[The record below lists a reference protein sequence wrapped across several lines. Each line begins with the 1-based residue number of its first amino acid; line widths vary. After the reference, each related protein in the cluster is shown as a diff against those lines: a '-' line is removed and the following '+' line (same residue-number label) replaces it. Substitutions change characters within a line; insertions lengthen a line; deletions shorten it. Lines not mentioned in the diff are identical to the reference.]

1 MPYNADNSGVT
12 ALTSVTYT
20 AGTIPTATQ
29 VTGFRADCAADM
41 NSILKSRG
49 YTVPATGSNDVVLLA
64 GYENLGAAVKAEQ
77 AAYRGN
83 VQQPRVTE
91 WNKKYEDFLNR
102 LRLGQAD
109 LIDQVAEGSLEPYW
123 ASSPAI
129 RRDDYFR
136 PEELTT

>member
-1 MPYNADNSGVT
+1 MPYNADNTGVT
-12 ALTSVTYT
+12 ALTGVTYT
-20 AGTIPTATQ
+20 ASTIPTTTQ
-29 VTGFRADCAADM
+29 VSNFRTECAADI

-49 YTVPATGSNDVVLLA
+49 YSVPATGANDIVLLA

-109 LIDQVAEGSLEPYW
+109 LIDQTAEGDLEPYW
-123 ASSPAI
+123 TSAPTL
-129 RRDDYFR
+129 RRDDYFV
-136 PEELTT
+136 PEENR

>member
-12 ALTSVTYT
+12 ALTGVTYT
-20 AGTIPTATQ
+20 AGTLPTTAQ
-29 VTGFRADCAADM
+29 VTAFRAAAAADI
-41 NSILKSRG
+41 NAILKARG
-49 YTVPATGSNDVVLLA
+49 YTVPATGVNDVVLLA
-64 GYENLGAAVKAEQ
+64 DYENLGAAVKAEQ

-109 LIDQVAEGSLEPYW
+109 LLDQVAEGQLEPYW
-123 ASSPAI
+123 TSAPAI

-136 PEELTT
+136 PEELDL

>member
-12 ALTSVTYT
+12 ALTGVVYGVS
-20 AGTIPTATQ
+20 TIPTDAQ
-29 VTGFRADCAADM
+29 VTGFRVACAADI
-41 NSILKSRG
+41 NAILKARG
-49 YTVPATGSNDVVLLA
+49 YTVPATGANDVVLLA
-64 GYENLGAAVKAEQ
+64 DYENLGAAVKAEQ

-109 LIDQVAEGSLEPYW
+109 LIDQTAEGSLEPYW
-123 ASSPAI
+123 TSAPAI
-129 RRDDYFR
+129 RRDDYFG
-136 PEELTT
+136 PEEST